1 MSLIKLLSPIIGFG
15 TIGLLSSIF
24 AKLQGALFPASLQL
38 FDHLTLTSYDVVQ
51 LIIKLACVYI
61 SCIAG
66 GIMTSICGGERRQL
80 IIVGISIM
88 SVIIW
93 LWIIAIHPLWFWT
106 LLLVGIIPFVLIGSK
121 VRQAF

>member
-1 MSLIKLLSPIIGFG
+1 MSFIKLLSPIIGFG

-24 AKLQGALFPASLQL
+24 AKLQGALFPTSLQL
-38 FDHLTLTSYDVVQ
+38 FEQLTLTSYDVMQ

-106 LLLVGIIPFVLIGSK
+106 LLLVGIFPFVLIGSK